1 MCEFGGEE
9 FEVKTLQ
16 ECNFHRGPSE
26 NKNLPLVSKVSHA
39 SQTNIRAIIKALP
52 KLKELIL
59 RLLFSSFSSSKSR
72 NLAASC
78 GSPILNTCQ
87 WESEERM
94 VSNPF
99 KGCAAG
105 SGARWWP
112 PTKITLRSVILE
124 DRLSA

>member
-72 NLAASC
+72 NRAASS
-78 GSPILNTCQ
+78 GSPDSPILNTCQ

-94 VSNPF
+94 VGNLLKVAPLVEAQ
-99 KGCAAG
+99 GG
-105 SGARWWP
+105 GPRP
-112 PTKITLRSVILE
+112 RLRASL
-124 DRLSA
+124 